1 MKFYVIITMHALFK
15 STAFLEI
22 SSTHSQSNKERV
34 IAAGCIHINSFVS
47 TSIGR
52 TLLFV
57 LHFGTTNNLH
67 NRSVKQNSIHCM
79 RCHTNHT
86 NFF

>member
-1 MKFYVIITMHALFK
+1 MLFTITMHALFK

-22 SSTHSQSNKERV
+22 GSIHSQSNREKV
-34 IAAGCIHINSFVS
+34 IAAGCTLINSIVS
-47 TSIGR
+47 TSSGR
-52 TLLFV
+52 TLLII
-57 LHFGTTNNLH
+57 LHFVTTNNLH